1 MPCFRHTG
9 ACVQCF
15 HGIWRIISNTSINM
29 VTKADVNY
37 ACPNC
42 RSYLLV
48 WNNIVLIVKSCTEDK
63 QGILLL
69 NPELGN
75 YEFICNYKFD
85 FKGMECLDYFC
96 PVCDSNLTATDVNR
110 NLARIIMID
119 EDQKEY
125 DLYLS
130 RHSGEQSSLITQDR
144 AL

>member
-1 MPCFRHTG
+1 
-9 ACVQCF
+9 
-15 HGIWRIISNTSINM
+15 
-29 VTKADVNY
+29 
-37 ACPNC
+37 
-42 RSYLLV
+42 
-48 WNNIVLIVKSCTEDK
+48 LIVKSCTEDK

-75 YEFICNYKFD
+75 YEFICHYKLD
-85 FKGMECLDYFC
+85 FKAMECLDYFC
-96 PVCDSNLTATDVNR
+96 PVCDSNLTATDVKR

-130 RHSGEQSSLITQDR
+130 RHSEEQSSLIKRDR

>member
-1 MPCFRHTG
+1 
-9 ACVQCF
+9 
-15 HGIWRIISNTSINM
+15 M
-29 VTKADVNY
+29 VTKLDVNY

-48 WNNIVLIVKSCTEDK
+48 GNNIVLIVKSCTEDK

-96 PVCDSNLTATDVNR
+96 PVCDSNLTAIDVNR